1 MLLVDGTAT
10 TTFVVLCCF
19 LFIPY
24 LSGCAPLRASVKLC
38 LCQCYLLFVDCTCY
52 HYLQY
57 LCCFFLCL
65 MFMFYHSLI
74 CPGAR
79 PCAPQ
84 IASVKL
90 CLCQCFL
97 LTEILLAT
105 ASFVV
110 FLCSCLIS
118 FYFYH
123 CFGHAPLRASVE
135 LLFMPMLFNA
145 ICWWYCYHD
154 FCCVLVYV
162 HLLFVR
168 VRALARLSKA
178 LFMPMLFVGCTCYHY
193 LQYFCCFFL
202 CLCSFSYLS
211 HCSGRAP
218 SHASVRFCKAL
229 LMPMLFVDWNL
240 TCYHP
245 FRCFFPFVHFLISF
259 DFYHCFGRASV
270 ELFVYAVLFD
280 ATCWWYCYHDFCCF
294 MLFFVY
300 LLFVRVRALAR
311 LSKALLMPMLFV
323 ICWLYLLPLSSI
335 LVLLLSL
342 LNVHVLSFSYLSHC
356 SGGAQGQD
364 SVRLFAYANA
374 FCWLKSY
381 LLHCFHLTFGPGTA
395 SSIATHG
402 HARSSVAKHLLRQAS
417 HPGTSAATARIFCQP
432 LKPQCTQLSHQSDSQ
447 PRCIVLAAGPWS
459 HPTSCPLH
467 SPSCKLRCSSTWSH
481 EASRWAALQASVLLL
496 SQGL

>member
-19 LFIPY
+19 VFISY

-145 ICWWYCYHD
+145 IC
-154 FCCVLVYV
+154 
-162 HLLFVR
+162 
-168 VRALARLSKA
+168 
-178 LFMPMLFVGCTCYHY
+178 
-193 LQYFCCFFL
+193 
-202 CLCSFSYLS
+202 
-211 HCSGRAP
+211 
-218 SHASVRFCKAL
+218 
-229 LMPMLFVDWNL
+229 
-240 TCYHP
+240 
-245 FRCFFPFVHFLISF
+245 
-259 DFYHCFGRASV
+259 
-270 ELFVYAVLFD
+270 
-280 ATCWWYCYHDFCCF
+280 
-294 MLFFVY
+294 
-300 LLFVRVRALAR
+300 
-311 LSKALLMPMLFV
+311 
-323 ICWLYLLPLSSI
+323 
-335 LVLLLSL
+335 
-342 LNVHVLSFSYLSHC
+342 
-356 SGGAQGQD
+356 
-364 SVRLFAYANA
+364 
-374 FCWLKSY
+374 
-381 LLHCFHLTFGPGTA
+381 
-395 SSIATHG
+395 
-402 HARSSVAKHLLRQAS
+402 
-417 HPGTSAATARIFCQP
+417 
-432 LKPQCTQLSHQSDSQ
+432 
-447 PRCIVLAAGPWS
+447 
-459 HPTSCPLH
+459 
-467 SPSCKLRCSSTWSH
+467 
-481 EASRWAALQASVLLL
+481 
-496 SQGL
+496 

>member
-145 ICWWYCYHD
+145 IC
-154 FCCVLVYV
+154 
-162 HLLFVR
+162 
-168 VRALARLSKA
+168 
-178 LFMPMLFVGCTCYHY
+178 
-193 LQYFCCFFL
+193 
-202 CLCSFSYLS
+202 
-211 HCSGRAP
+211 
-218 SHASVRFCKAL
+218 
-229 LMPMLFVDWNL
+229 
-240 TCYHP
+240 
-245 FRCFFPFVHFLISF
+245 
-259 DFYHCFGRASV
+259 
-270 ELFVYAVLFD
+270 
-280 ATCWWYCYHDFCCF
+280 
-294 MLFFVY
+294 
-300 LLFVRVRALAR
+300 
-311 LSKALLMPMLFV
+311 
-323 ICWLYLLPLSSI
+323 
-335 LVLLLSL
+335 
-342 LNVHVLSFSYLSHC
+342 
-356 SGGAQGQD
+356 
-364 SVRLFAYANA
+364 
-374 FCWLKSY
+374 
-381 LLHCFHLTFGPGTA
+381 
-395 SSIATHG
+395 
-402 HARSSVAKHLLRQAS
+402 
-417 HPGTSAATARIFCQP
+417 
-432 LKPQCTQLSHQSDSQ
+432 
-447 PRCIVLAAGPWS
+447 
-459 HPTSCPLH
+459 
-467 SPSCKLRCSSTWSH
+467 
-481 EASRWAALQASVLLL
+481 
-496 SQGL
+496 

>member
-1 MLLVDGTAT
+1 MLFVDGTAT
-10 TTFVVLCCF
+10 TTFVVF
-19 LFIPY
+19 WFMFISY
-24 LSGCAPLRASVKLC
+24 LSRCAPLRASV
-38 LCQCYLLFVDCTCY
+38 
-52 HYLQY
+52 
-57 LCCFFLCL
+57 
-65 MFMFYHSLI
+65 S
-74 CPGAR
+74 
-79 PCAPQ
+79 PQ
-84 IASVKL
+84 
-90 CLCQCFL
+90 
-97 LTEILLAT
+97 
-105 ASFVV
+105 
-110 FLCSCLIS
+110 
-118 FYFYH
+118 
-123 CFGHAPLRASVE
+123 
-135 LLFMPMLFNA
+135 FMPMLFA
-145 ICWWYCYHD
+145 
-154 FCCVLVYV
+154 
-162 HLLFVR
+162 
-168 VRALARLSKA
+168 
-178 LFMPMLFVGCTCYHY
+178 GCTCYHY

-218 SHASVRFCKAL
+218 SRASVRFCKAL
-229 LMPMLFVDWNL
+229 LMPMLFVHWNL

-245 FRCFFPFVHFLISF
+245 FRCLFPIVHFLISF
-259 DFYHCFGRASV
+259 DFYHCPWARLCRASCLCQCYLI
-270 ELFVYAVLFD
+270 LFVD
-280 ATCWWYCYHDFCCF
+280 GTATTTFVVF
-294 MLFFVY
+294 MLFIVH

-311 LSKALLMPMLFV
+311 LSKALFMPMLFV

-335 LVLLLSL
+335 LLLFLSL

-432 LKPQCTQLSHQSDSQ
+432 LKPQWTQLSHQSDSQ
-447 PRCIVLAAGPWS
+447 PRCTVLAAGPWS